1 MTERRRNMSKE
12 IGEKRRWR
20 WRKVNVVDE
29 GERGRDKQSSSL
41 SQVHTPCNGIER
53 VKQSE

>member
-1 MTERRRNMSKE
+1 MSKE

-29 GERGRDKQSSSL
+29 GERGRDKQRSSL

>member
-1 MTERRRNMSKE
+1 MSKE
-12 IGEKRRWR
+12 KKGGGDGG
-20 WRKVNVVDE
+20 KVNVVDE